1 MIGIFTGKAHLDSH
15 FINKPPD
22 QRGGTCPPTPLSASA
37 PCISSSQARPGVD
50 CHRHLLC
57 LPRCSRGDGMVL
69 WIPWSSYTAGV
80 GSQESEFWRGM
91 RICMSLLSRVGF
103 SVGSWE
109 SEGPFPGIL
118 TSQLGSEDFSISA
131 SPSPPLGTQ
140 ELWVE
145 LENFRQ
151 PHLCSL

>member
-1 MIGIFTGKAHLDSH
+1 MIGIFKGKAHLDSH
-15 FINKPPD
+15 FINKPPN

-57 LPRCSRGDGMVL
+57 LPRCS
-69 WIPWSSYTAGV
+69 GV
-80 GSQESEFWRGM
+80 MGWFCGFLGPPIQQVWGARSGM
-91 RICMSLLSRVGF
+91 RICTSLLSRVGF

-118 TSQLGSEDFSISA
+118 TSQLGSEDFSILA